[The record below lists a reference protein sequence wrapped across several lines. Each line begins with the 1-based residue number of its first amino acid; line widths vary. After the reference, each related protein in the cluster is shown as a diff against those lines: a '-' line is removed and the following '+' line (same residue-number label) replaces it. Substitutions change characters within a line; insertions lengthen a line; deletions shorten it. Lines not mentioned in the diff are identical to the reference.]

1 MVSQSVINIAEI
13 AYQKGIKHAVISP
26 GSRSALISLAFARH
40 SGIKTYILKDERS
53 GGYFALGLALAIKE
67 PVILVC
73 TSGTALLNLYP
84 AITEAYY
91 QHIPLI
97 VLSAD
102 RPPEWIG
109 QNDGQTINQDQ
120 VLSRHVKNSFL
131 FPEQVEHEDIIWH
144 GERMIN
150 DAINLAKNYP
160 EGPVHINIPM
170 REPFYPNPDKEFKY
184 GPVKIIRS
192 VSNHPSLND
201 ESWDTLA
208 EEWKRSHKVLIVS
221 GQMRKDHQLLDAL
234 SSFTDHHQVAFLADV
249 TANMHPLNTIHHDL
263 LLNNKK
269 LWSTLQPDLLIT
281 IGNSVLSKNLKQFL
295 RKNRPRNHWH
305 IDRAGQAADTYKSL
319 SHIIHSD
326 PMSFFEEG
334 LTWLEKDDLRSSYGK
349 SWKNANKEIAGIVD
363 QFMDDIEFGEQQAAW
378 IILKSLPEQATLHI
392 SNSFPI
398 RLFNTLGK
406 ILPGTEVLS
415 NRGTSGIDGCTST
428 MVGFSTLSVGLNILV
443 TGDMAFLYDRNAFW
457 NDHVGK
463 NVRIIVLNNHGGGI
477 FRMIEGPSALPELEQ
492 YFETN
497 QPNDA
502 SYIAKEYGLDYLSAS
517 SRSELEGQLNE
528 FFAPGDRSKILEIET
543 DKVVNKHTFEKFK
556 ELFS

>member
-144 GERMIN
+144 GQRMIN

-160 EGPVHINIPM
+160 EGPVHINIPI
-170 REPFYPNPDKEFKY
+170 REPFYPDPDKEFKY

-349 SWKNANKEIAGIVD
+349 SWKHANKEIAGIVD

-502 SYIAKEYGLDYLSAS
+502 SYIAKEYGLDYLRAS